1 MTTRILLTTVP
12 LGIAGLM
19 LCLTACPPAE
29 ELADGGENAVVEA
42 AVDAGPIAFVRRA
55 VDGEVPAA
63 VEEAKAETEAVAE
76 TETEAVAETGRIP
89 AQEPAPVTAT
99 YPVGTAGTDV
109 REMLKAVEAGTR
121 ADIPIPEAFG
131 DLAIQVQTRWIDV
144 ADLDGDGVADK
155 VLERTATVPHEY
167 EPTQRAAWLVAV
179 LSAADGTVGP
189 DQEKAGILIDAGVT
203 GAEQAPLRFVESVP
217 GEQAVVRYDRW
228 NGEGYAPWQ
237 AEAKP
242 TAEVTEPDLDRD
254 VALIQSAMA
263 VYDAGVLAPE
273 MAYVKA
279 FIRKEFLPEVEA
291 VETTRDL
298 MFPEVLRPLYTSLK
312 LVEQRSKD
320 EAVAA
325 TYAADEGRFPIMI
338 GILAKEADLRLSLSA
353 DELRRRVAGLQELGE
368 IFEGLEEG
376 LELDGE
382 KARRRD
388 FEIKLGETADA
399 ETRAAVTKTYQDQF
413 RPMIAADGR
422 YQQFI
427 AEMNEIARAHGYANY
442 ADMRMVEKFG
452 MDLDG
457 FMGWVDQ
464 TWQATD
470 ADAKAYI
477 ASLEQFAGAESLTY
491 WQVKQLSDAWIL
503 DQVGMEALPKLSEED
518 AVAIMQRMFKDVGF
532 DMAADPYD
540 RITMD
545 WYQDDLKWN
554 RAGTAASANPQQAYF
569 TSNLKPGAPIPLDE
583 WQTPVHETAH
593 TLHYQTSGATAPGLS
608 SYQNNMPSYVAEG
621 VAMTF
626 ETVPVA
632 NETLMRRYFEGKDGF
647 TDKLF
652 SVYPDVTRQA
662 AAWETR
668 RLLNMA
674 MYEIN
679 LYMDQDKDGNARSW
693 EDRTG
698 AWPQM
703 VRDNLFVEPP
713 EDALAQIMCRSH
725 PFNDQSQLGYASYGL
740 GFALV
745 NQIGL
750 KVIVEGNDE
759 ELKRFGEAMHQVMAD
774 GAVANRDSV
783 QAVVDTL

>member
-1 MTTRILLTTVP
+1 MRIRVLSALI
-12 LGIAGLM
+12 LGGIATCLFGLIG
-19 LCLTACPPAE
+19 CPPGE
-29 ELADGGENAVVEA
+29 EVADGGEGAEVVAA
-42 AVDAGPIAFVRRA
+42 AVDAGPIVFVRSA

-63 VEEAKAETEAVAE
+63 VEEAAGESASIAPQLGEAETN
-76 TETEAVAETGRIP
+76 
-89 AQEPAPVTAT
+89 T
-99 YPVGTAGTDV
+99 YQVGTSGTDV
-109 REMLKAVEAGTR
+109 REMLTAVKEDRR
-121 ADIPIPEAFG
+121 AEIPVPEVFG
-131 DLAIQVQTRWIDV
+131 DLAIAVQTRWADV
-144 ADLDGDGVADK
+144 ADLDGDGQADK
-155 VLERTATVPHEY
+155 ILERSATVPHEY
-167 EPTQRAAWLVAV
+167 EPTVTASWLVAV
-179 LSAADGTVGP
+179 LSAADGTSGP
-189 DQEKAGILIDAGVT
+189 DQQKAGILIDAALVEGD
-203 GAEQAPLRFVESVP
+203 QAPLRYTELFP
-217 GEQAVVRYDRW
+217 GDEPTLRYQRL
-228 NGEGYAPWQ
+228 GGGGYEAWQ
-237 AEAKP
+237 AIARK
-242 TAEVTEPDLDRD
+242 TDAVTEPDLDRD

-263 VYDAGVLAPE
+263 VYDAGVMAPE
-273 MAYVKA
+273 TAYVKA

-291 VETTRDL
+291 VESTRDL
-298 MFPEVLRPLYTSLK
+298 MFPEVLLPLYTCIK
-312 LVEQRSKD
+312 VVEQRLASG
-320 EAVAA
+320 AHVA
-325 TYAADEGRFPIMI
+325 TYTAGDPQLAVKT
-338 GILAKEADLRLSLSA
+338 GILVHEGDLRLSLSA

-368 IFEGLEEG
+368 IFEGLEAG

-388 FEIKLGETADA
+388 FEIKLGQVSDA
-399 ETRAAVTKTYQDQF
+399 SERAAITKTYQDQF
-413 RPMIAADGR
+413 RPMTTPGGR
-422 YQQFI
+422 YEQFI
-427 AEMNEIARAHGYANY
+427 DEMNAIARSHGFRNY

-457 FMGWVDQ
+457 FIGWVEQ

-477 ASLEQFAGAESLTY
+477 DSLEQFAGVESLTY
-491 WQVKQLSDAWIL
+491 WQVKQLSDSWITE
-503 DQVGMEALPKLSEED
+503 QVGMEELPKLSEED
-518 AVAIMQRMFKDVGF
+518 AVAIMQQMYKDVGF

-554 RAGTAASANPQQAYF
+554 RAGTAATADPQLAYF

-583 WQTPVHETAH
+583 WETPVHETGH
-593 TLHYQTSGATAPGLS
+593 TIHYQTCGAAVPGLS

-626 ETVPVA
+626 ETVAVA
-632 NETLMRRYFEGKDGF
+632 NEPLMRRYFEGKEGF

-652 SVYPDVTRQA
+652 QVYPQVTRQA

-679 LYMDQDKDGNARSW
+679 LYIDQDKDGNARSW
-693 EDRTG
+693 EQRTG

-703 VRDNLFVEPP
+703 VGDNLFVEPP

-750 KVIVEGNDE
+750 KTIVEGNDE
-759 ELKRFGEAMHQVMAD
+759 ELKHFGEAMHRVMAD

-783 QAVVDTL
+783 QAIVDGLGAGEETP